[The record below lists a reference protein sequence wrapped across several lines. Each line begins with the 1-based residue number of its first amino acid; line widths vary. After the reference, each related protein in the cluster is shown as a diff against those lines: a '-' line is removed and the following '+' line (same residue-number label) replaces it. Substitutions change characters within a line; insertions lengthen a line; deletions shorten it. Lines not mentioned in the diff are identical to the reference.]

1 MGKVKEREREMH
13 ELLTMLLRDRQTVVL
28 ERSLHRAA
36 YEKAVCATVPQS
48 ILQGACCVHHAAQV
62 HKRVDHLTSLTH
74 QVDADAVLLL
84 IMCRVEGRG
93 RHDECTIPV

>member
-36 YEKAVCATVPQS
+36 YEKAVCVTVPQS
-48 ILQGACCVHHAAQV
+48 MLRGIWCVQHAAEV
-62 HKRVDHLTSLTH
+62 HTCVDTPC
-74 QVDADAVLLL
+74 Q
-84 IMCRVEGRG
+84 C
-93 RHDECTIPV
+93 